1 MLTHIL
7 ISIDALAERNLAF
20 AYRQNE
26 YTSMARNKSIWH
38 SSHSRNS
45 HASGEAWRSPLHRN
59 GHEDLQRTATV
70 LQRCQHAEIS
80 DSPSPV
86 RFFARTARPIRPGCA
101 GCRQVTTGICEWAVA
116 RGDGGGWSWRAT
128 VREVGGTR
136 ARGGDDPMAGV
147 HPTMHQMGEN
157 RQIFIWPENPRHIR
171 LLLQR

>member
-20 AYRQNE
+20 AYRQKE

-80 DSPSPV
+80 DSPSPIP
-86 RFFARTARPIRPGCA
+86 FFARTARPIRPGCA

-116 RGDGGGWSWRAT
+116 RGDGGDGRG
-128 VREVGGTR
+128 VRQCGKLGALGQGEGVTRWPGSIQPCTKWVKIGKFLYGPETR
-136 ARGGDDPMAGV
+136 AK
-147 HPTMHQMGEN
+147 
-157 RQIFIWPENPRHIR
+157 
-171 LLLQR
+171 